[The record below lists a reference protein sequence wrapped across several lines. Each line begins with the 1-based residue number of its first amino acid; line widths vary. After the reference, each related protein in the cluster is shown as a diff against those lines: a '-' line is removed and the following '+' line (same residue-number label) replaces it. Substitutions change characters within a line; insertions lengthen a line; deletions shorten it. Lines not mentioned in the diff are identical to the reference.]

1 MFYQTE
7 AITTDQFKNLLI
19 RWTYVGWEFRIDHGV
34 VYLRKHISGEIN
46 TKSKG
51 WVNVLQLAGTAN

>member
-46 TKSKG
+46 IKSKG
-51 WVNVLQLAGTAN
+51 WVNVL